1 LKKLIQRLK
10 QDNLFY
16 YSELHGRKHYA
27 NVMRAGLELAA
38 HYNFNPKLFKYFAYL
53 HDSCRHNENYD
64 PNHGPRASEYIN
76 EIKDLIDLCTVERWQ
91 LQSACALHTS
101 AKPWDNKKYT
111 LFEKCAFDADRS
123 DIGRVCLEVD
133 PKYLFTQKGKELF
146 IDDKREYNY
155 DKWAGLYAQA

>member
-1 LKKLIQRLK
+1 LKKLIQQLK

-38 HYNFNPKLFKYFAYL
+38 HYNLNPKLFKYFAYL
-53 HDSCRHNENYD
+53 HDSCRHNEDYD

-76 EIKDLIDLCTVERWQ
+76 KIKDLIDLCTVERWQ

-133 PKYLFTQKGKELF
+133 PKYLFTQKGKEIF
-146 IDDKREYNY
+146 VHERHDYKQNR
-155 DKWAGLYAQA
+155 WATVYA